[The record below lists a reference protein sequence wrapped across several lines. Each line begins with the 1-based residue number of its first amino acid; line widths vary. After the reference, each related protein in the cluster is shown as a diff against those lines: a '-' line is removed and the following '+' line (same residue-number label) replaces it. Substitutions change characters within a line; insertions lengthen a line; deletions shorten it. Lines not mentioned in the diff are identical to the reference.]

1 MAETLG
7 DRIRKAR
14 LCYGMS
20 QAELARRI
28 GISSTAMNQIESGKT
43 PDPGVSR
50 IIGIA
55 GVLGVCTDALL
66 LGRKEEGTAL
76 ASAGVWVDSP
86 TPPREDAPATPPT
99 QPARRPRQATP
110 AAS

>member
-1 MAETLG
+1 MTASLG

-14 LCYGMS
+14 KRYGMS

-28 GISSTAMNQIESGKT
+28 GVSKQALYQIESGKT

-55 GVLGVCTDALL
+55 CILGVSIDDLVGLHEDTQAAPQST
-66 LGRKEEGTAL
+66 K
-76 ASAGVWVDSP
+76 
-86 TPPREDAPATPPT
+86 PRADTHAEKAPAKRQRTRK
-99 QPARRPRQATP
+99 PA
-110 AAS
+110 SVV